1 MSDLERRSIDE
12 MRKQIAYVPQRS
24 NIDWNFPIIVRDT
37 VLLGTYPKVGL
48 LRRPKKADKEW
59 AMECLRQVG
68 MEEFAN
74 RQIGELS
81 GGQQQRVFLA
91 RALAQKADYFFL
103 DEPFVGIDVSSE
115 EVIIDI
121 LRQLKNAGKIVFVVH
136 HDLSKV
142 KSYFD
147 ELVLINKE
155 LIDAGPVNKV
165 FQRDNMAKAYQR
177 RTYARWFGG
186 FNVMDFIHD
195 LMTYGF
201 LQKAFVT
208 SIMVGIICGVIGC
221 FIVLRGMALMGDA
234 ISHAVLPGV
243 AISYML
249 GINYFYGAVAT
260 GILTAFG
267 IGAISQNSRIKN
279 DSSIGLVFSAFFAL
293 GIILIT
299 KAGSATD
306 LTQILFGNVLS
317 VRTSDMWLTLIIGAV
332 VILVVVLFF
341 KELLVSSFDET
352 MAAAYGLKTRFI
364 HYTIMFLLTLVTVA
378 SLQTVGV
385 ILVVSMLITP
395 ASTAYLLTNRLSV
408 MVVLAAF
415 FGALSSVIGL
425 YFSFLYNLPSGPV
438 IALAT
443 TSLFLLAFLFA
454 PKQGIVSK
462 KIRTM
467 GKRKVATPPLIL
479 ILTALNY
486 TI

>member
-1 MSDLERRSIDE
+1 
-12 MRKQIAYVPQRS
+12 
-24 NIDWNFPIIVRDT
+24 
-37 VLLGTYPKVGL
+37 
-48 LRRPKKADKEW
+48 
-59 AMECLRQVG
+59 ME
-68 MEEFAN
+68 
-74 RQIGELS
+74 
-81 GGQQQRVFLA
+81 
-91 RALAQKADYFFL
+91 FF
-103 DEPFVGIDVSSE
+103 
-115 EVIIDI
+115 
-121 LRQLKNAGKIVFVVH
+121 
-136 HDLSKV
+136 
-142 KSYFD
+142 
-147 ELVLINKE
+147 
-155 LIDAGPVNKV
+155 
-165 FQRDNMAKAYQR
+165 
-177 RTYARWFGG
+177 
-186 FNVMDFIHD
+186 HD
-195 LMTYGF
+195 LMTYSF

-208 SIMVGIICGVIGC
+208 SVMVGIICGVIGT

-249 GINYFYGAVAT
+249 GINYFYGAVVT
-260 GILTAFG
+260 GVLTAFG

-317 VRTSDMWLTLIIGAV
+317 VRTSDMWLTLIVGSF

-364 HYTIMFLLTLVTVA
+364 HYSIMFLLTLVTVA

-408 MVVLAAF
+408 MVVLAAL

-443 TSLFLLAFLFA
+443 TGIFLIAFLFA
-454 PKQGIVSK
+454 PKQGIVMK
-462 KIRTM
+462 KIRKM
-467 GKRKVATPPLIL
+467 NKGKITP
-479 ILTALNY
+479 A
-486 TI
+486 